1 MQFPDKCESG
11 NDFSAL
17 DTEIIKGFM
26 YLRSV
31 HVLNGWQGI
40 SVWFD
45 SLFLNKKNDLISRIF
60 LNEAFIEIIL
70 TTSIIKTS
78 HRVNSFSH
86 KAPCPST
93 LSFIVCSF
101 SFKWKFHEPV
111 FQEDAGSCPT
121 VFHTLWFQALT
132 ILDTFLK
139 CLINSCLFLWG
150 NCSLVSM

>member
-45 SLFLNKKNDLISRIF
+45 SF
-60 LNEAFIEIIL
+60 
-70 TTSIIKTS
+70 
-78 HRVNSFSH
+78 
-86 KAPCPST
+86 
-93 LSFIVCSF
+93 
-101 SFKWKFHEPV
+101 
-111 FQEDAGSCPT
+111 
-121 VFHTLWFQALT
+121 
-132 ILDTFLK
+132 
-139 CLINSCLFLWG
+139 
-150 NCSLVSM
+150 